1 MVPIFS
7 SADGAAAVFAAAVGV
22 GDRGGGAVGTDH
34 RLFGRL
40 LLPALLA
47 GAQQRPLD
55 LIRGSYVVLVKL
67 FDRFSYIN
75 SRKQKASF

>member
-1 MVPIFS
+1 MFS
-7 SADGAAAVFAAAVGV
+7 LCRSGFSYFSADSAAAVFAAAVGV
-22 GDRGGGAVGTDH
+22 RDRGGGAVWTDH

-55 LIRGSYVVLVKL
+55 LIGHGEALHELPVGLGLRL
-67 FDRFSYIN
+67 
-75 SRKQKASF
+75 